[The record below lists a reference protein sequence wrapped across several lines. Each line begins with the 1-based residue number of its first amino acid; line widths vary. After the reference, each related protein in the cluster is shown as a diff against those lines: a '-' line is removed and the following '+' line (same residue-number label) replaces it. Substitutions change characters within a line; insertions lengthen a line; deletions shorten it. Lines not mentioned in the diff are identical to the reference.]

1 MFPGNHSVRPPRGGF
16 TLVELM
22 VVIAIIGLMLGLL
35 LPAVQLSREAARI
48 TSCSNS
54 LRQFGIATH
63 EYRELNGGYFPN
75 EKITGNYGY
84 RMAPGMKTDAEG
96 AHPEKYG
103 LQAVYEEKRFIDPGS
118 DSWICP
124 SQPEYMQA
132 YRNTY
137 AFSIAEI
144 LKDRNPENQ
153 ETQLFVW
160 DNISYMPGL
169 SGFRGP
175 FKTGYTLPKNEQ
187 IHPHKT
193 WKQDGYNTLFLD
205 GHVEYKAL

>member
-1 MFPGNHSVRPPRGGF
+1 MVNDNRRHNFHAAF
-16 TLVELM
+16 TLVELL
-22 VVIAIIGLMLGLL
+22 VVIAIIGVLLGLL
-35 LPAVQLSREAARI
+35 LPAVQSSREGARI

-54 LRQFGIATH
+54 LRQFGLATH

-75 EKITGNYGY
+75 EIVTGNYAY

-96 AHPEKYG
+96 AHPERYG
-103 LQAVYEEKRFIDPGS
+103 LQAVYEEKRFIEPGS
-118 DSWICP
+118 EIWICP

-137 AFSIAEI
+137 AFSIATI
-144 LKDRNPENQ
+144 LKERNPEGQ
-153 ETQLFVW
+153 DTKLFVW
-160 DNISYMPGL
+160 DNFNFMPGL

-175 FKTGYTLPKNEQ
+175 FKNYTIPKSEQ
-187 IHPHKT
+187 IYPHRS
-193 WKQDGYNTLFLD
+193 WKQEGYNTLFLD